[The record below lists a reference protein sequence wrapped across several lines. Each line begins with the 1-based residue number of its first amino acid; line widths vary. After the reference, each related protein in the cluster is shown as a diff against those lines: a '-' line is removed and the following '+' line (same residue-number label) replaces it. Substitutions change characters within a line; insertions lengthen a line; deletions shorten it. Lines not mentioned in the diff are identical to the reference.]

1 MSTCELDRFVIQTPY
16 IKVVKSCSAPRGQGG
31 GGKNAQQRSL
41 PKQRNVVRWTFVGQ
55 GDLSPLP
62 SPLPL
67 SRVACRSN
75 RSTGLDRLA
84 VRRGG
89 GRGDRLSSLAAE
101 KLTPVNFSKR
111 GVHCFG
117 THVFSSSLIERETE
131 RDSVLYL
138 LQLEI
143 LIIGIECLSFLWNL
157 DYYSLI
163 RISTNIDRT
172 SEWLCINL
180 LSKFEPID

>member
-31 GGKNAQQRSL
+31 GGEERATTFPSEATKRCSL
-41 PKQRNVVRWTFVGQ
+41 DVCRT

-84 VRRGG
+84 VRRRGG
-89 GRGDRLSSLAAE
+89 GGGRLSSLAAE

-117 THVFSSSLIERETE
+117 THVFSSSSLVETE
-131 RDSVLYL
+131 REKERERFCSVLTA
-138 LQLEI
+138 
-143 LIIGIECLSFLWNL
+143 IGNSYN
-157 DYYSLI
+157 
-163 RISTNIDRT
+163 RN
-172 SEWLCINL
+172 
-180 LSKFEPID
+180 

>member
-31 GGKNAQQRSL
+31 GEERATTFPSEATKRCSL
-41 PKQRNVVRWTFVGQ
+41 DVCRT

-84 VRRGG
+84 VRRRGG
-89 GRGDRLSSLAAE
+89 GGGRLSSLAAE

-138 LQLEI
+138 LQLKI